1 MKFYDKHF
9 KPFSSTTEIGPIMQV
24 AATECFHC
32 GKTIRFPVRP
42 EFIDWERIARSY
54 EKRLKEIMADFEQM
68 NRDVEVLHGENPVAQ
83 YMCNRLHLMVED
95 IMNRMDD
102 HRRESGE

>member
-1 MKFYDKHF
+1 
-9 KPFSSTTEIGPIMQV
+9 
-24 AATECFHC
+24 
-32 GKTIRFPVRP
+32 
-42 EFIDWERIARSY
+42 
-54 EKRLKEIMADFEQM
+54 MADFEQM